1 MGQQHEDRRVGIIGG
16 LILTVLTVATGGSVY
31 TVMRHQTEE
40 ILCTSLENS
49 LQSYQRLF
57 ESQIHDGILDS
68 FVIAS
73 RPFVNQNLELGNA
86 EPGSA
91 EARAGLRRIAESFLP
106 TGFMGVAFHDRRGT
120 QLARAGRF
128 AQEPELSV
136 PLHTEIR
143 AFLLWDGGF
152 VLRSY
157 REVVDLQGRR
167 AGTVTTDM
175 SLPGLT
181 RAVSEA
187 RTIGESAE
195 LAICGALGRDMQ
207 CFPFTLYNKVRKRM
221 PRDIE
226 GEALPMAYAL
236 DGKSGLAFTKDY
248 RREDVVATYA
258 PLGTLGLGMV
268 LKVDQRDLY
277 SPLAERLQVVVP
289 LLGAL
294 VLGGILLL
302 YGTVTPLVRRLVSSE
317 QEKKAANVL
326 LWRQANFDK
335 LTGLPNRDM
344 FRDRLWQEMKKA
356 DRSQTSL
363 ALLFIDLDKFKEV
376 NDTLGHD
383 AGDLLLQ
390 LAANR
395 IRACVRESDTVAR
408 LGGDEFTV
416 ILPELSDGSHIE
428 DIAQK
433 IVAAVA
439 DPYRLNHELAFVSAS
454 VGITLY
460 PSDAGDIENL
470 MKNADQAMYAAKSKG
485 RNRFS
490 YFTASLQAA
499 AQTRLRLSNDLREA
513 IAAQQLSV
521 CFQPIVELDT
531 GRIRKAEAL
540 LRWKHP
546 ERGMV
551 DPSEFI
557 PIAEETGLIHEI
569 GDWAFNEA
577 ARWAVQ
583 WADRL
588 DPDFQVSVNKSP
600 AQFRAESNCTAPG
613 WLYYMDQLGVASK
626 NIAVEITEGMLLN
639 ADEPVIEKLLAFRN
653 AGAQIA
659 IDDFGT
665 GYSSL
670 AYLKKF
676 HIDYIKLDRSFIRDL
691 ATDNS
696 DRTLS
701 HAVIVMAHQLGL
713 KVIAEGVETEEQR
726 AMLVA
731 VGCDYAQGYLY
742 SRPLPGREFEAFMQR
757 PANAQSI

>member
-31 TVMRHQTEE
+31 AVMRNQTED

-49 LQSYQRLF
+49 LQSYRRLF
-57 ESQIHDGILDS
+57 ESQIHNGIRDS

-73 RPFVNQNLELGNA
+73 RPFVIQNLQLGNA
-86 EPGSA
+86 EPGST

-120 QLARAGRF
+120 QMARAGRF
-128 AQEPELSV
+128 AQEPQLSA

-157 REVVDLQGRR
+157 REIADPQGRR
-167 AGTVTTDM
+167 IGTVTADM
-175 SLPGLT
+175 SLPQLT

-187 RTIGESAE
+187 RAIGESAE
-195 LAICGALGRDMQ
+195 LAVCGALDQDMQ

-226 GEALPMAYAL
+226 GELLPMAYAL

-248 RREDVVATYA
+248 RREDVVASYA
-258 PLGTLGLGMV
+258 PMGTLGLGMV
-268 LKVDQRDLY
+268 LKVDQHDLY
-277 SPLAERLQVVVP
+277 SPVVERLQVVLP

-317 QEKKAANVL
+317 QEKKAANIL

-356 DRSQTSL
+356 DRSQASL

-395 IRACVRESDTVAR
+395 IRTCVRESDTVAR

-416 ILPELSDGSHIE
+416 ILPDLSDDSHIE

-433 IVAAVA
+433 IVASLAE
-439 DPYRLNHELAFVSAS
+439 PYRLNEKVAFVSAS
-454 VGITLY
+454 IGITLY
-460 PSDAGDIENL
+460 PNDAGDIENL

-490 YFTASLQAA
+490 YFTASLQEA
-499 AQTRLRLSNDLREA
+499 AQTRLRLTNDLRGA
-513 IAAQQLSV
+513 ITAKQLSV
-521 CFQPIVELDT
+521 RFQPIVELGT

-540 LRWKHP
+540 LRWQHP

-569 GDWAFNEA
+569 GDWAFKEA

-600 AQFRAESNCTAPG
+600 AQFRAESNRTAPG
-613 WLYYMDQLGVASK
+613 WLFYMDELGVASK

-639 ADEPVIEKLLAFRN
+639 ADEPVIERLLAFRN

-691 ATDNS
+691 AIDNS

-701 HAVIVMAHQLGL
+701 EAVIVMAHQLGL

-726 AMLVA
+726 AMLVDA
-731 VGCDYAQGYLY
+731 GCDYAQGYLY

-757 PANAQSI
+757 PVNVLPL